1 MDCEVRIYEL
11 ETPDCS
17 LLTGINNLL
26 AQLSSTPVQFG
37 YPELEAIV
45 KSPASHLFVAECGGV
60 LAGMLTLGEYLA
72 PTGRKMWIEDVVVD
86 KSMRGHSIGRKLVE
100 HAIGFAKSLGSG
112 TLMLTSR
119 STRVAANVLYQSCGF
134 LIKETNLYRMP
145 VDGDTV

>member
-1 MDCEVRIYEL
+1 MNGNVRIFEL
-11 ETPDCS
+11 KEAVPS
-17 LLTGINNLL
+17 YVPAINALLK
-26 AQLSSTPVQFG
+26 QLSSSPLLFTVETLQ
-37 YPELEAIV
+37 AIV
-45 KSPASHLFVAECGGV
+45 ASEASHLFILECEGEPV
-60 LAGMLTLGEYLA
+60 GMLTVGEYLA

-119 STRVAANVLYQSCGF
+119 STRVAANALYQSCGF